1 MAHTPPYKLALHRAR
16 YESSVTRQFPRDSLM
31 VMSTWMLAPAAWQRS
46 TFQPS
51 RLILHPATEKRSRV
65 FYWPNIISEPFE
77 LRIGALGDSLKGK
90 LFQAMYKGTVAPE
103 IGGP

>member
-1 MAHTPPYKLALHRAR
+1 MPVSDFQTRSGKYVADKLTGRC
-16 YESSVTRQFPRDSLM
+16 
-31 VMSTWMLAPAAWQRS
+31 AAYMENLQ
-46 TFQPS
+46 
-51 RLILHPATEKRSRV
+51 
-65 FYWPNIISEPFE
+65 